1 MKIHL
6 RQIPAGGILH
16 LEGEEDAT
24 PLGLEEAGA
33 QAVGPLRY
41 SLDVG
46 RSDGGVFATGRLAV
60 LVQFRCV
67 VTLKDFTQDIVVEA
81 FVLQK
86 SLDGH
91 ELVDLTPEIREDIHL
106 ALPAHPRSQAAESA
120 SARFVSEG
128 RLTGSADGDGQNPWK
143 ALDQLKTD

>member
-1 MKIHL
+1 MKVHL
-6 RQIPAGGILH
+6 RQIPEGGTLH
-16 LEGEEDAT
+16 LEGEENAG

-46 RSDGGVFATGRLAV
+46 LSEGGIFVTGRLAV

-67 VTLKDFTQDIVVEA
+67 VTLENFTQDIVVEA
-81 FVLQK
+81 FALQK

-91 ELVDLTPEIREDIHL
+91 ELMDLTPEMREDIHL
-106 ALPAHPRSQAAESA
+106 ALPAHPRSKAAERASA
-120 SARFVSEG
+120 SSVSEG
-128 RLTGSADGDGQNPWK
+128 CWSGSAGAGGQNPWK
-143 ALDQLKTD
+143 VLDQLKTD